1 MPPIVLH
8 CAGKEIALSRLMRT
22 TKEKSTT
29 KEMGISHFSLRWS
42 QSSEPSWLST
52 EWSSVYGRPRK
63 NGIDRPNPPCGL
75 A

>member
-22 TKEKSTT
+22 TKE
-29 KEMGISHFSLRWS
+29 MGISHSSLRWS